1 MTFTFDE
8 IPADWLAP
16 GTFMEVKPNYRTV
29 GVLPWP
35 VRNLII
41 GQKLAAGTLAPGQI
55 VEITRPEEA
64 IALFGLGS
72 IGAEMV
78 SAFRKANK
86 TQPLFVTALADAVDS
101 VKATGTFTF
110 AGAVP
115 QPVVLRFRVGGRQ
128 VRITAAP
135 ADTVTQLATKLAAA
149 INADTA
155 CAATAAS
162 ALGVVTCTARHGG
175 EVGNDI
181 DLRVDV
187 AAQAVPAGLT
197 VTVAAMAGGT
207 GNPDIEDALDLL
219 PGAWYTDVS
228 FPFNDATNVQ
238 AFAAWAIGRFAALA
252 RLDVHG
258 YVAKRAT
265 YGQAGTF
272 GQLTNC
278 PFLSALAL
286 KASPTSS
293 WEIAAAAHGIAAFHL
308 TNDPARQL
316 RSLVLP
322 GVVAPDPADQ
332 YSDLESELLLR
343 TGVTMLECLAD
354 GTVTIGRMIT
364 TYRRSALDIA
374 DRAWLDIMVPKT
386 MSRIRYDWRGYM
398 SLMYPRAKLIEDE
411 HEAAF
416 ATREDDDEETG
427 NAVASP
433 RRVHGSWAAR
443 CRLYGERAWITDVD
457 RTIKESAFEVD
468 ADDRNRLNSRQQVM
482 IVGSLMVSAGSL
494 EFQV

>member
-1 MTFTFDE
+1 MTITFDE
-8 IPADWLAP
+8 IPSDWLAP
-16 GTFMEVKPNYRTV
+16 GNFLEVKPNYRTL

-41 GQKLAAGTLAPGQI
+41 AQKLAAGTLAPGQI
-55 VEITRPEEA
+55 AEITRPEEA
-64 IALFGLGS
+64 IGLFGLGS
-72 IGAEMV
+72 IGNEMV
-78 SAFRKANK
+78 TAFRKANK
-86 TQPLFVTALADAVDS
+86 TQPLFVMALADAGGA

-110 AGAVP
+110 TGAVP
-115 QPVVLRFRVGGRQ
+115 QPIVLRFRVGGRQ
-128 VRITAAP
+128 VRITAA
-135 ADTVTQLATKLAAA
+135 ATDTPTQLATKLAAA
-149 INADTA
+149 ITADTA
-155 CAATAAS
+155 CVATAAA

-181 DLRVDV
+181 DLRVDI
-187 AAQAVPAGLT
+187 AAQVVPSGLT
-197 VTVAAMAGGT
+197 IAVAAMAGGA
-207 GNPDIEDALDLL
+207 GNPDIQAALDVL

-228 FPFNDATNVQ
+228 FPWNDTTNVQ
-238 AFAAWAIGRFAALA
+238 AFAAWAISRFVAMA

-278 PFLSALAL
+278 AFLTALAL
-286 KASPTSS
+286 KASPSPS
-293 WEIAAAAHGIAAFHL
+293 WTLAAAAHAIAAFHL

-322 GVVAPDPADQ
+322 GIMAPDPADQ
-332 YSDLESELLLR
+332 YSEVEGELLLR
-343 TGVTMLECLAD
+343 SGVSMLECLPD
-354 GTVTIGRMIT
+354 GTVTIARMIT
-364 TYRRSALDIA
+364 TYRTSSLGIA

-398 SLMYPRAKLIEDE
+398 ALMYPRAKLVEDE
-411 HEAAF
+411 SVAAF
-416 ATREDDDEETG
+416 ASRQDEDEEPG
-427 NAVASP
+427 SAIASP

-443 CRLYGERAWITDVD
+443 CRLYGERAWLSDVE
-457 RTIKESAFEVD
+457 RTVKESAFEID
-468 ADDRNRLNSRQQVM
+468 EDDRNRLNSRQQVV
-482 IVGSLMVSAGSL
+482 IVGNLMVSAGSL

>member
-1 MTFTFDE
+1 MTITFDE
-8 IPADWLAP
+8 IPSDWLAP
-16 GTFMEVKPNYRTV
+16 GNFLEVKPNYRTL

-41 GQKLAAGTLAPGQI
+41 AQKLAAGTLAPGQI

-78 SAFRKANK
+78 ASFRKANK
-86 TQPLFVTALADAVDS
+86 TQPLFVMALADAGDA

-110 AGAVP
+110 TGAVP

-135 ADTVTQLATKLAAA
+135 ADTTTQLATKLAAA
-149 INADTA
+149 ITADTA
-155 CAATAAS
+155 SAVTAAS

-175 EVGNDI
+175 EAGNDI

-187 AAQAVPAGLT
+187 AAQAIPAGLT
-197 VTVAAMAGGT
+197 VAIAAMAGGT
-207 GNPDIEDALDLL
+207 GNPDITDALDLL

-228 FPFNDATNVQ
+228 FPWNDATNVQ
-238 AFAAWAIGRFAALA
+238 AFATWAIDRFKAMS

-278 PFLSALAL
+278 PFLSAFAL
-286 KASPTSS
+286 KASPSSS
-293 WEIAAAAHGIAAFHL
+293 WTIAAAAHAIAAFHL

-322 GVVAPDPADQ
+322 GVMAPDPADL
-332 YSDLESELLLR
+332 YSETENELLLR
-343 TGVTMLECLAD
+343 SGVSMLECLPD
-354 GTVTIGRMIT
+354 GTVTLARVIT
-364 TYRRSALDIA
+364 TYRTSTLGIA

-386 MSRIRYDWRGYM
+386 MSRVRYDWRGYM
-398 SLMYPRAKLIEDE
+398 ALMYPRAKLIEDE
-411 HEAAF
+411 SEAAF
-416 ATREDDDEETG
+416 ATRDDDDEEPG
-427 NAVASP
+427 NTVASP

-443 CRLYGERAWITDVD
+443 CRLYAQRAWLTDVE
-457 RTIKESAFEVD
+457 RTIKESRFEID
-468 ADDRNRLNSRQQVM
+468 DDDRNRLNSRQQVV
-482 IVGSLMVSAGSL
+482 IVGNLMVSAGSL

>member
-1 MTFTFDE
+1 MT
-8 IPADWLAP
+8 
-16 GTFMEVKPNYRTV
+16 
-29 GVLPWP
+29 
-35 VRNLII
+35 
-41 GQKLAAGTLAPGQI
+41 
-55 VEITRPEEA
+55 
-64 IALFGLGS
+64 
-72 IGAEMV
+72 
-78 SAFRKANK
+78 
-86 TQPLFVTALADAVDS
+86 
-101 VKATGTFTF
+101 
-110 AGAVP
+110 
-115 QPVVLRFRVGGRQ
+115 
-128 VRITAAP
+128 
-135 ADTVTQLATKLAAA
+135 
-149 INADTA
+149 
-155 CAATAAS
+155 ATA

-197 VTVAAMAGGT
+197 VTVAAMSGGT
-207 GNPDIEDALDLL
+207 GNPDIEGALDLL

-228 FPFNDATNVQ
+228 FPWSDATNVQ
-238 AFAAWAIGRFAALA
+238 AFASWAIARFAATS

-278 PFLSALAL
+278 PFLSCFAL
-286 KASPTSS
+286 KASQTSS
-293 WEIAAAAHGIAAFHL
+293 WSIAAAAHAIAAFHL
-308 TNDPARQL
+308 SNDPARQL

-343 TGVTMLECLAD
+343 AGISMLECLAD
-354 GTVTIGRMIT
+354 GTVTIARMIT
-364 TYRRSALDIA
+364 TYRVSSLGIA

-398 SLMYPRAKLIEDE
+398 ALMYPRAKLVEDE
-411 HEAAF
+411 SDAAF
-416 ATREDDDEETG
+416 ASRQDDDEDAG

-443 CRLYGERAWITDVD
+443 CRLYGERAWISEVD
-457 RTIKESAFEVD
+457 RTIKESFFEVD
-468 ADDRNRLNSRQQVM
+468 AEDRNRLNSRQQVR
-482 IVGSLMVSAGSL
+482 IVGNLMVSAGSL